1 MKRFLSVLFLTLLS
15 HLFLFATQSL
25 GKLDFLRCEYLVTP
39 LGVDVPTPRFSW
51 RLPAHLNK
59 QQAYQVIVGTDSVA
73 VANGTGRS
81 VGLRKDI
88 VFGGTYSVCREGDAA
103 LYPLLLEGFCLG

>member
-59 QQAYQVIVGTDSVA
+59 QQVSNGNRAYPKSNYLSSYASPLILFQNEI
-73 VANGTGRS
+73 RH
-81 VGLRKDI
+81 L
-88 VFGGTYSVCREGDAA
+88 YS
-103 LYPLLLEGFCLG
+103 YY

>member
-59 QQAYQVIVGTDSVA
+59 QQAYRYIRRFRRIDFLVQHYEAIRTLDFKEALSYL
-73 VANGTGRS
+73 TLYCQRQ
-81 VGLRKDI
+81 
-88 VFGGTYSVCREGDAA
+88 GGAIA
-103 LYPLLLEGFCLG
+103 

>member
-73 VANGTGRS
+73 VANGTGGAWDS
-81 VGLRKDI
+81 GKVLS
-88 VFGGTYSVCREGDAA
+88 YSVCREGDAT